1 MLTTSRASVPVHDF
15 SVFSWKVKLL
25 FADLRAETTMAQNE
39 KITIN
44 DIARR
49 TGLSKGTVDRVL
61 HNRGEV
67 SRKSYDRVMEV
78 IRELGYEP
86 NVYASLLAKGKKHLV
101 AVLIP
106 ASEPGSFWELAAS
119 GIGRGVAPVTAAGV
133 EAVPFP
139 YDQYDIESFRAAC
152 AKVLEAEPSGV
163 VLAPL
168 FQGETEVFTGKLA
181 ESGIPYCADQLTRGQ
196 NIRGVLIV
204 RIRRDRY
211 QQSDPTV
218 NRRAGFLDYML
229 ENAPDCKIDN
239 VFVDPNDP
247 EGIYST
253 LDGYFSGHPEVRHIV
268 MFNSRIHLLV
278 PWLAAHPDPER
289 RVVGFDNLKENM
301 DALRDGTVSVLIG
314 QRPDEQVRLAIEALA
329 EHAAR
334 PPGQGSRA
342 QGQLHAHG
350 HPHALQ
356 RGGLLEIL
364 VREIQIL
371 QPVVPQNLVT
381 AVPDVI
387 AVAALDDRLF
397 HGRPL

>member
-1 MLTTSRASVPVHDF
+1 MLIMFQATVTVHDF
-15 SVFSWKVKLL
+15 SDFSWKVKLL

-67 SRKSYDRVMEV
+67 SRKSYERVMEV

-119 GIGRGVAPVTAAGV
+119 GIGRGVDPMTAAGV

-152 AKVLEAEPSGV
+152 AKVLEAQPSGV

-168 FQGETEVFTGKLA
+168 FQGETESFTRQLA
-181 ESGIPYCADQLTRGQ
+181 ERGIPYSFIDSRPDSNGYLAYFGMPLYKSGYLCADQLTRGQ
-196 NIRGVLIV
+196 NIRGALIV

-253 LDGYFSGHPEVRHIV
+253 LDGYFAEHPEVRHIV

-278 PWLAAHPDPER
+278 PWLAAHPNPER
-289 RVVGFDNLKENM
+289 RVVGFDNLKANM

-329 EHAAR
+329 EHALLGSV
-334 PPGQGSRA
+334 PPRKD
-342 QGQLHAHG
+342 HFMHMD
-350 HPHALQ
+350 
-356 RGGLLEIL
+356 IL
-364 VREIQIL
+364 TRYNVE
-371 QPVVPQNLVT
+371 
-381 AVPDVI
+381 DY
-387 AVAALDDRLF
+387 
-397 HGRPL
+397 

>member
-1 MLTTSRASVPVHDF
+1 MLTTSRASVTVHDF
-15 SVFSWKVKLL
+15 SDFSWKVKLL

-67 SRKSYDRVMEV
+67 SRKSYERVMEV

-86 NVYASLLAKGKKHLV
+86 NVYASLLAKGKKHLI

-106 ASEPGSFWELAAS
+106 AYEPGSFWELAAS
-119 GIGRGVAPVTAAGV
+119 GIGMITDTLTSAGL
-133 EAVPFP
+133 EAVLFP
-139 YDQYDIESFRAAC
+139 YDQYDIDSFRSAY
-152 AKVLEAEPSGV
+152 AKVLEAGPSGV

-168 FQGETEVFTGKLA
+168 FQGETDAVTRQLA
-181 ESGIPYCADQLTRGQ
+181 ERGIPYCFIDSKPESDGYLAYFGMPLYKSGYLCADQLTRGQ

-253 LDGYFSGHPEVRHIV
+253 LDGYFAEHPQVRHIV

-289 RVVGFDNLKENM
+289 CVVGFDNLKANM

-329 EHAAR
+329 EHALLGKV
-334 PPGQGSRA
+334 PPRKD
-342 QGQLHAHG
+342 HFMHMD
-350 HPHALQ
+350 
-356 RGGLLEIL
+356 IL
-364 VREIQIL
+364 TRYNVE
-371 QPVVPQNLVT
+371 
-381 AVPDVI
+381 DY
-387 AVAALDDRLF
+387 
-397 HGRPL
+397 

>member
-1 MLTTSRASVPVHDF
+1 MLTTFRTSVTVHDF
-15 SVFSWKVKLL
+15 SVFSWKVKIL
-25 FADLRAETTMAQNE
+25 FADLRAETTMAQSE

-67 SRKSYDRVMEV
+67 SRKSYERVMEV

-119 GIGRGVAPVTAAGV
+119 GIGRGVDPVTAAGV

-152 AKVLEAEPSGV
+152 ADVLEAHPSGV
-163 VLAPL
+163 VLAPI
-168 FQGETEVFTGKLA
+168 FQGETENFTRQLA
-181 ESGIPYCADQLTRGQ
+181 EQGVPYCFIDSRPDSNGYLAYFGMPLYKSGYLCADQLTRGQ
-196 NIRGVLIV
+196 NIRGALIV

-253 LDGYFSGHPEVRHIV
+253 LDGYFAEHPEVRHIV

-278 PWLAAHPDPER
+278 PWLAAHPNPER
-289 RVVGFDNLKENM
+289 RVVGFDNLKANM

-329 EHAAR
+329 EHALLGKV
-334 PPGQGSRA
+334 PPRKD
-342 QGQLHAHG
+342 HFMHM
-350 HPHALQ
+350 
-356 RGGLLEIL
+356 
-364 VREIQIL
+364 
-371 QPVVPQNLVT
+371 
-381 AVPDVI
+381 DVLTRYN
-387 AVAALDDRLF
+387 VEDY
-397 HGRPL
+397 

>member
-1 MLTTSRASVPVHDF
+1 
-15 SVFSWKVKLL
+15 
-25 FADLRAETTMAQNE
+25 MAQTE

-119 GIGRGVAPVTAAGV
+119 GIGMDTDPVTAAGV

-168 FQGETEVFTGKLA
+168 FQGETEAVTRQFA
-181 ESGIPYCADQLTRGQ
+181 ERGIPYCFIDSRPDSNGYLAYFGMPMYDSGYLCADQLTGGQ
-196 NIRGVLIV
+196 DVGSALVI
-204 RIRRDRY
+204 RIRRDKLR
-211 QQSDPTV
+211 QSDPTV
-218 NRRAGFLDYML
+218 NRRAGFLDYL
-229 ENAPDCKIDN
+229 AEHVPACTVHS
-239 VFVDPNDP
+239 VFIDPNEP
-247 EGIYST
+247 ERIDGT
-253 LDGYFSGHPEVRHIV
+253 LDGFFADHPEVRDIA
-268 MFNSRIHLLV
+268 MFNSRIHLIV
-278 PWLAAHPDPER
+278 PWLEAHPRPGR
-289 RVVGFDNLKENM
+289 RVVGFDNLAANIA
-301 DALRDGTVSVLIG
+301 ALRRGTVSALIAHH
-314 QRPDEQVRLAIEALA
+314 PDEQVRLAINALA
-329 EHAAR
+329 DILLLKKAPAR
-334 PPGQGSRA
+334 RDNFM
-342 QGQLHAHG
+342 HMD
-350 HPHALQ
+350 
-356 RGGLLEIL
+356 IL
-364 VREIQIL
+364 TRYNVEYY
-371 QPVVPQNLVT
+371 
-381 AVPDVI
+381 
-387 AVAALDDRLF
+387 
-397 HGRPL
+397 

>member
-1 MLTTSRASVPVHDF
+1 MLTTTGAPVPVHDF
-15 SVFSWKVKLL
+15 SDFSWKVKLL

-86 NVYASLLAKGKKHLV
+86 NVYASLLAKGKKHLI

-119 GIGRGVAPVTAAGV
+119 GIGRDTDPVTAAGV
-133 EAVPFP
+133 EATLFP

-168 FQGETEVFTGKLA
+168 FQGETEVVTRQFA
-181 ESGIPYCADQLTRGQ
+181 EHGIPYCFIDSRPDSNGYLAYFGMPLYKSGYLCADQLTGGRAIPGA
-196 NIRGVLIV
+196 LIV

-229 ENAPDCKIDN
+229 ENVPDCKIDN

-247 EGIYST
+247 DGIYAI
-253 LDGYFSGHPEVRHIV
+253 LDGYFAEHPQVRHIV

-278 PWLAAHPDPER
+278 PWLIAHPDPER
-289 RVVGFDNLKENM
+289 RVVGFDNLKANM

-314 QRPDEQVRLAIEALA
+314 QRPDEQVHLAIEALA
-329 EHAAR
+329 EYALLGKV
-334 PPGQGSRA
+334 PPRKD
-342 QGQLHAHG
+342 HFMHM
-350 HPHALQ
+350 
-356 RGGLLEIL
+356 
-364 VREIQIL
+364 
-371 QPVVPQNLVT
+371 
-381 AVPDVI
+381 DVLTRYN
-387 AVAALDDRLF
+387 VEDY
-397 HGRPL
+397 

>member
-1 MLTTSRASVPVHDF
+1 MSGASVTAHDF
-15 SVFSWKVKLL
+15 PVFSWKVLFL
-25 FADLRAETTMAQNE
+25 FADLQVETTMAQTE

-86 NVYASLLAKGKKHLV
+86 NVYASLLAKGKKHLI

-119 GIGRGVAPVTAAGV
+119 GIGRDTDPVTAAGV
-133 EAVPFP
+133 EVVPFP
-139 YDQYDIESFRAAC
+139 YDQYDIESFRSAC
-152 AKVLEAEPSGV
+152 ASVLEAKPSGV

-168 FQGETEVFTGKLA
+168 FQDETETVSRQLA
-181 ESGIPYCADQLTRGQ
+181 ERGIPYCFIDSRPDSNGYLAYFGMPLYKSGYLCADQLTG
-196 NIRGVLIV
+196 GKPVSGALIV

-229 ENAPDCKIDN
+229 ENVPDCKIDN

-247 EGIYST
+247 EGIGAI
-253 LDGYFSGHPEVRHIV
+253 LDGYFAEHPGVRHIV

-289 RVVGFDNLKENM
+289 RVVGFDNLKANM

-329 EHAAR
+329 EHALLGKV
-334 PPGQGSRA
+334 PPRKD
-342 QGQLHAHG
+342 HFMHMD
-350 HPHALQ
+350 
-356 RGGLLEIL
+356 IL
-364 VREIQIL
+364 TRYNVE
-371 QPVVPQNLVT
+371 
-381 AVPDVI
+381 DY
-387 AVAALDDRLF
+387 
-397 HGRPL
+397 

>member
-1 MLTTSRASVPVHDF
+1 
-15 SVFSWKVKLL
+15 
-25 FADLRAETTMAQNE
+25 MAQNE

-67 SRKSYDRVMEV
+67 SRKSYERVMEV

-106 ASEPGSFWELAAS
+106 SSEPGSFWELAAS
-119 GIGRGVAPVTAAGV
+119 GIGKITDSLTAAGL

-152 AKVLEAEPSGV
+152 AKMLEAEPSGV
-163 VLAPL
+163 VLAPM
-168 FQGETEVFTGKLA
+168 FQGETEALTGQLA
-181 ESGIPYCADQLTRGQ
+181 ERGIPYCFIDSKPDTNGYLAYFGMPLHKSGYLCADQLTGGRDIPGA
-196 NIRGVLIV
+196 LIV
-204 RIRRDRY
+204 RIRRDRF

-229 ENAPDCKIDN
+229 ENAPCCRIDN
-239 VFVDPNDP
+239 LFIDPKDP
-247 EGIYST
+247 DGTFRT
-253 LDGYFSGHPEVRHIV
+253 LDGYFAGHPEVRHIV

-289 RVVGFDNLKENM
+289 RVVGFDNLRANM
-301 DALRDGTVSVLIG
+301 DALRSGLVSVLIG

-329 EHAAR
+329 EHALLGKQPAR
-334 PPGQGSRA
+334 KD
-342 QGQLHAHG
+342 HFMHMD
-350 HPHALQ
+350 
-356 RGGLLEIL
+356 IL
-364 VREIQIL
+364 TRYNVE
-371 QPVVPQNLVT
+371 
-381 AVPDVI
+381 DY
-387 AVAALDDRLF
+387 
-397 HGRPL
+397 

>member
-1 MLTTSRASVPVHDF
+1 
-15 SVFSWKVKLL
+15 
-25 FADLRAETTMAQNE
+25 MAQNE

-67 SRKSYDRVMEV
+67 SRKSYERVMEV

-168 FQGETEVFTGKLA
+168 FQGETEVFTGKLS
-181 ESGIPYCADQLTRGQ
+181 ESGIPYCFIDSRPDSNGYLAYFGMPLYKSGYLCADQLTRGQ

-247 EGIYST
+247 EGIYT
-253 LDGYFSGHPEVRHIV
+253 ILDGYFAEHQEVRHIV

-289 RVVGFDNLKENM
+289 RVVGFDNLKANM

-329 EHAAR
+329 K
-334 PPGQGSRA
+334 
-342 QGQLHAHG
+342 
-350 HPHALQ
+350 HALLGKAPA
-356 RGGLLEIL
+356 RKDNFMHMDIL
-364 VREIQIL
+364 TRYNVE
-371 QPVVPQNLVT
+371 
-381 AVPDVI
+381 DY
-387 AVAALDDRLF
+387 
-397 HGRPL
+397 

>member
-1 MLTTSRASVPVHDF
+1 MP
-15 SVFSWKVKLL
+15 
-25 FADLRAETTMAQNE
+25 QNE

-106 ASEPGSFWELAAS
+106 AHEPGSFWELAAS
-119 GIGRGVAPVTAAGV
+119 GIGKATDPVTAAGL
-133 EAVPFP
+133 EAVPFD
-139 YDQYDIESFRAAC
+139 YDQYDIESFRAAV

-168 FQGETEVFTGKLA
+168 FQGETETVTRQFS
-181 ESGIPYCADQLTRGQ
+181 ERGIPYCFIDSRPDSNGYLAYFGMPLYKSGYLCADQLTGGRDIPGAL
-196 NIRGVLIV
+196 VV
-204 RIRRDRY
+204 RVRRDRL

-229 ENAPDCKIDN
+229 ENAPGCKIDN
-239 VFVDPNDP
+239 VFIDPNAPD
-247 EGIYST
+247 GIDKV
-253 LDGYFSGHPEVRHIV
+253 LDAYFTEHPDVRHIV
-268 MFNSRIHLLV
+268 MFNSRIHLIV
-278 PWLAAHPDPER
+278 PWLKRHPAADR
-289 RVVGFDNLKENM
+289 RVVGFDNLKANM

-329 EHAAR
+329 EHAILGKI
-334 PPGQGSRA
+334 PPRKDRFM
-342 QGQLHAHG
+342 HMD
-350 HPHALQ
+350 
-356 RGGLLEIL
+356 IL
-364 VREIQIL
+364 TRYNVE
-371 QPVVPQNLVT
+371 
-381 AVPDVI
+381 DY
-387 AVAALDDRLF
+387 
-397 HGRPL
+397 

>member
-1 MLTTSRASVPVHDF
+1 MLITFSASVTVHDF
-15 SVFSWKVKLL
+15 SDFSWKVKLL

-67 SRKSYDRVMEV
+67 SRKSYERVMEV

-119 GIGRGVAPVTAAGV
+119 GIGRGVDPVTAAGV
-133 EAVPFP
+133 EAVSFP

-152 AKVLEAEPSGV
+152 AEVLAAEPSGV
-163 VLAPL
+163 VLAPI
-168 FQGETEVFTGKLA
+168 FQGETEAFTWKLS
-181 ESGIPYCADQLTRGQ
+181 ESGIPYCFIDSRPDSNGYLAYFGMPLYKSGYLCADQLTRGQ
-196 NIRGVLIV
+196 NIRGALIV

-239 VFVDPNDP
+239 VFVNPNDP
-247 EGIYST
+247 EGIYAI
-253 LDGYFSGHPEVRHIV
+253 LDGYFAEHQEVRHIV

-289 RVVGFDNLKENM
+289 RVVGFDNLKANM

-329 EHAAR
+329 K
-334 PPGQGSRA
+334 
-342 QGQLHAHG
+342 
-350 HPHALQ
+350 HALL
-356 RGGLLEIL
+356 GKAPAHKDNFMHMDIL
-364 VREIQIL
+364 TRYNVE
-371 QPVVPQNLVT
+371 
-381 AVPDVI
+381 DY
-387 AVAALDDRLF
+387 
-397 HGRPL
+397 

>member
-86 NVYASLLAKGKKHLV
+86 NVYASLLAKGKKHLI

-119 GIGRGVAPVTAAGV
+119 GIGMGTDPVTAAGV
-133 EAVPFP
+133 DVAPFP
-139 YDQYDIESFRAAC
+139 YDQYDIESFRTAC
-152 AKVLEAEPSGV
+152 AKVLEAGPSGV

-181 ESGIPYCADQLTRGQ
+181 ESGISYCFIDSRPDSNGYLAYFGMPLYKSGYLCADQLTRGQ

-253 LDGYFSGHPEVRHIV
+253 LDGYFSEHPEVRHIV

-329 EHAAR
+329 EHA
-334 PPGQGSRA
+334 
-342 QGQLHAHG
+342 
-350 HPHALQ
+350 
-356 RGGLLEIL
+356 LLGK
-364 VREIQIL
+364 
-371 QPVVPQNLVT
+371 VPQRKDHFMHM
-381 AVPDVI
+381 DVLTRYN
-387 AVAALDDRLF
+387 VEDY
-397 HGRPL
+397 

>member
-1 MLTTSRASVPVHDF
+1 MPVHDF
-15 SVFSWKVKLL
+15 SVFSCKVPFL
-25 FADLRAETTMAQNE
+25 FADLQPETTMAQND

-119 GIGRGVAPVTAAGV
+119 GIGRGVDPVTAAGV
-133 EAVPFP
+133 EAVSFP

-152 AKVLEAEPSGV
+152 AEVLAAEPSGV
-163 VLAPL
+163 VLAPI
-168 FQGETEVFTGKLA
+168 FQGETEAFTGKLS
-181 ESGIPYCADQLTRGQ
+181 ESGIPYCFIDSRPDSNGYLAYFGMPLYKSGYLCADQLTRGQ
-196 NIRGVLIV
+196 NIRGALIV
-204 RIRRDRY
+204 RVRRDRY

-253 LDGYFSGHPEVRHIV
+253 LDGYFSEHPEVRHIV

-329 EHAAR
+329 K
-334 PPGQGSRA
+334 
-342 QGQLHAHG
+342 
-350 HPHALQ
+350 HALL
-356 RGGLLEIL
+356 GKAPAHKDNFMHMDIL
-364 VREIQIL
+364 TRYNVE
-371 QPVVPQNLVT
+371 
-381 AVPDVI
+381 DY
-387 AVAALDDRLF
+387 
-397 HGRPL
+397 

>member
-1 MLTTSRASVPVHDF
+1 MLTTLSAPVPVHDF
-15 SVFSWKVKLL
+15 SDFSCKVKLL
-25 FADLRAETTMAQNE
+25 FADLRAKTTMAQNE

-67 SRKSYDRVMEV
+67 SRKSYERVMEV

-86 NVYASLLAKGKKHLV
+86 NVYASLLAKGKKHLI

-106 ASEPGSFWELAAS
+106 AHEPGSFWELAAS
-119 GIGRGVAPVTAAGV
+119 GIGMITDSLTSAGL

-139 YDQYDIESFRAAC
+139 YDQYDIDSFRSAC
-152 AKVLEAEPSGV
+152 VQVIESGPSGV

-168 FQGETEVFTGKLA
+168 FQGETETFTRQLA
-181 ESGIPYCADQLTRGQ
+181 ERGIPYCFIDSKPDSNGYLAYFGMPLYKSGYLCADQLTRGRD
-196 NIRGVLIV
+196 IPGALIV

-229 ENAPDCKIDN
+229 EHAPGCRIDN

-247 EGIYST
+247 DGIYAI
-253 LDGYFSGHPEVRHIV
+253 LDSYFAEHPGVKHIV

-289 RVVGFDNLKENM
+289 RVVGFDNLKANM

-314 QRPDEQVRLAIEALA
+314 QRPDEQVHLAIEALA
-329 EHAAR
+329 EHAILGKI
-334 PPGQGSRA
+334 PPRKD
-342 QGQLHAHG
+342 HFMHM
-350 HPHALQ
+350 
-356 RGGLLEIL
+356 
-364 VREIQIL
+364 
-371 QPVVPQNLVT
+371 
-381 AVPDVI
+381 DVLTRYN
-387 AVAALDDRLF
+387 VEDY
-397 HGRPL
+397 

>member
-1 MLTTSRASVPVHDF
+1 
-15 SVFSWKVKLL
+15 
-25 FADLRAETTMAQNE
+25 MAQNE

-86 NVYASLLAKGKKHLV
+86 NLYASLLAKGKKHLV

-106 ASEPGSFWELAAS
+106 AHEPGSFWELAAS
-119 GIGRGVAPVTAAGV
+119 GIGKATDPVTAAGV
-133 EAVPFP
+133 EAVPFE
-139 YDQYDIESFRAAC
+139 YDQYDIESFRAAV

-163 VLAPL
+163 VIAPI
-168 FQGETEVFTGKLA
+168 FQGETEAVTRQFA
-181 ESGIPYCADQLTRGQ
+181 ERGIPYCFIDSRPDSNGYLAYFGMPLYKSGYLCADQLTRGRD
-196 NIRGVLIV
+196 IPGALIV
-204 RIRRDRY
+204 RVRRDRF

-229 ENAPDCKIDN
+229 EHAPACKIDN
-239 VFVDPNDP
+239 VFIDPNDP
-247 EGIYST
+247 DGIDAI
-253 LDGYFSGHPEVRHIV
+253 LDGYFAEHPQVRHIV

-289 RVVGFDNLKENM
+289 RVVGFDNLKANM
-301 DALRDGTVSVLIG
+301 EALRDGTVSVLIG

-329 EHAAR
+329 EHALLGKEPAR
-334 PPGQGSRA
+334 KDQFM
-342 QGQLHAHG
+342 HMD
-350 HPHALQ
+350 
-356 RGGLLEIL
+356 IL
-364 VREIQIL
+364 TRYNVE
-371 QPVVPQNLVT
+371 
-381 AVPDVI
+381 DY
-387 AVAALDDRLF
+387 
-397 HGRPL
+397 

>member
-1 MLTTSRASVPVHDF
+1 
-15 SVFSWKVKLL
+15 
-25 FADLRAETTMAQNE
+25 MAQNE

-67 SRKSYDRVMEV
+67 SRKSYERVMEV

-86 NVYASLLAKGKKHLV
+86 NVYASLLAKGKTHLV

-106 ASEPGSFWELAAS
+106 AFEPGSFWELAAS
-119 GIGRGVAPVTAAGV
+119 GIGQTSDPVTAAGL
-133 EAVPFP
+133 EAVLFP
-139 YDQYDIESFRAAC
+139 YDQYDIESFRSAC

-168 FQGETEVFTGKLA
+168 FQGETEIFTRQLA
-181 ESGIPYCADQLTRGQ
+181 KRGIPYCFIDSRPDLCADQLTRGQ
-196 NIRGVLIV
+196 NIRGTLIV

-229 ENAPDCKIDN
+229 EHAPDCKIDN

-247 EGIYST
+247 DGIDAI
-253 LDGYFSGHPEVRHIV
+253 LDGYFAEHPQVRHIV
-268 MFNSRIHLLV
+268 MFNSRVHLLV

-289 RVVGFDNLKENM
+289 RVVGFDNLKANM
-301 DALRDGTVSVLIG
+301 DALRNGTVSVLIG

-329 EHAAR
+329 EHAILGKI
-334 PPGQGSRA
+334 PPRKD
-342 QGQLHAHG
+342 HFMHM
-350 HPHALQ
+350 
-356 RGGLLEIL
+356 
-364 VREIQIL
+364 
-371 QPVVPQNLVT
+371 
-381 AVPDVI
+381 DVLTRYN
-387 AVAALDDRLF
+387 VEDY
-397 HGRPL
+397 